1 MIKQIQTKIPVV
13 HHIAADNT
21 KFLESRNSQHRWP
34 SERLSP
40 RSVASPLQA
49 YVVVVCGWNRHS
61 STELHCCKL
70 RGQWRMRCEKR
81 SPIPQFCE
89 LEEVLRGKWT
99 LQWLQC
105 MRKATSVWVRKRP
118 RLRGGVA
125 IAFGRYF
132 DQKTKNLKDPYS
144 NLTFCENHPN
154 GQNTETACVLRVPE
168 ITKQRVHPW
177 IFDQNQ

>member
-1 MIKQIQTKIPVV
+1 MTTM
-13 HHIAADNT
+13 HE
-21 KFLESRNSQHRWP
+21 ESHVRVGS
-34 SERLSP
+34 
-40 RSVASPLQA
+40 
-49 YVVVVCGWNRHS
+49 
-61 STELHCCKL
+61 
-70 RGQWRMRCEKR
+70 
-81 SPIPQFCE
+81 
-89 LEEVLRGKWT
+89 
-99 LQWLQC
+99 
-105 MRKATSVWVRKRP
+105 KAVTFA
-118 RLRGGVA
+118 RGGVA

>member
-21 KFLESRNSQHRWP
+21 KILESRTSQHRWP

-40 RSVASPLQA
+40 RSVASLLRA
-49 YVVVVCGWNRHS
+49 YVVVVCWWNRHS
-61 STELHCCKL
+61 STELHRCKL

-81 SPIPQFCE
+81 SPILQFCE

-105 MRKATSVWVRKRP
+105 MRKATSVWVRKRS
-118 RLRGGVA
+118 RLRGGS
-125 IAFGRYF
+125 R
-132 DQKTKNLKDPYS
+132 
-144 NLTFCENHPN
+144 
-154 GQNTETACVLRVPE
+154 LRLDD
-168 ITKQRVHPW
+168 ILIKKQRILRIPIQIWHFVK
-177 IFDQNQ
+177 IIQMAKIQRQRAF